1 MRIVGFNPTLE
12 LKHKRLKNQPLC
24 CKYTAN
30 RTMLWFCRDK
40 ICWLVVTSPPIHL
53 SAVCPPETNLTAP
66 HRLPFLSVRP
76 STYLPVLPSFPGSAD
91 SSISPFFLS
100 VRLSVRLSVL
110 PWLCWQ
116 LLGLM
121 PSQCSAPSWPL
132 ERCLHSLSRWTGNH
146 SFSHFFFLK
155 FSRPSKVY
163 FTRSLTCR
171 STQSLFL
178 WSVSI
183 SIPLHSWPSCCWEAD
198 RKKDWERQTDRKH
211 TEPSLEGLCS
221 ESLPAKPKA
230 SQSVLPLLF
239 MSPMLRLHLDS
250 MPACDD
256 VPSYMDKTA
265 HDFQNTREA
274 HRIRQS

>member
-1 MRIVGFNPTLE
+1 
-12 LKHKRLKNQPLC
+12 
-24 CKYTAN
+24 
-30 RTMLWFCRDK
+30 MLWFCRYK

-53 SAVCPPETNLTAP
+53 SAVCPPETNLTAF
-66 HRLPFLSVRP
+66 HRLPFLSYHPPICLSFHP
-76 STYLPVLPSFPGSAD
+76 SLALLTVLSAPSFCP
-91 SSISPFFLS
+91 S
-100 VRLSVRLSVL
+100 VCLSVRLSVL

-121 PSQCSAPSWPL
+121 PSQCSAPSWSL

-146 SFSHFFFLK
+146 SFSHFFSLK
-155 FSRPSKVY
+155 FSCPSKVY

-211 TEPSLEGLCS
+211 AEPSLEGLCS

-239 MSPMLRLHLDS
+239 MSPMLRQHLD
-250 MPACDD
+250 
-256 VPSYMDKTA
+256 
-265 HDFQNTREA
+265 
-274 HRIRQS
+274 